1 MSMHMIHGVQ
11 VHGSGKKKPKKK
23 TASILAA
30 EKALRDTLARVG
42 YRGPVQT
49 GSKSLGRTPTAV
61 VGRQVAAVKTSD
73 VIPAQGVKKQENVYS
88 GDDLLGVALMHKQ
101 NYEPIRKDNKQAA
114 IESSQMRRS

>member
-61 VGRQVAAVKTSD
+61 VGRQVASVKTSD
-73 VIPAQGVKKQENVYS
+73 VIPAQGAKKQENIYT
-88 GDDLLGVALMHKQ
+88 GDEIAGVVVTHKSNLM
-101 NYEPIRKDNKQAA
+101 PIRKDNKTAA
-114 IESSQMRRS
+114 VEAAQMRR